1 MNNPESKRFHS
12 KRKCSHSLCH
22 WFDSFLAMTCQTSA
36 MLFIVTH
43 VSLFCLSMCPKS
55 NSPVWIREDADS
67 VFCSLYFSHT
77 CPVWILLR
85 QCQFYEDMCA
95 MFRFVF
101 FFFFGGS
108 KCNEKEVHLCAILAL
123 SLKRQWAAV
132 EHGADLKQLAAR
144 TGEAQL
150 ISVAVLRNVSW

>member
-1 MNNPESKRFHS
+1 M
-12 KRKCSHSLCH
+12 LCL
-22 WFDSFLAMTCQTSA
+22 DL
-36 MLFIVTH
+36 
-43 VSLFCLSMCPKS
+43 
-55 NSPVWIREDADS
+55 
-67 VFCSLYFSHT
+67 
-77 CPVWILLR
+77 
-85 QCQFYEDMCA
+85 
-95 MFRFVF
+95 F